1 MIPNTVKKIIKE
13 IYGILILEDIILHRH
28 RRTLLKFFEI
38 LTLLAFLGMLILGE
52 KYFYQFKGLF
62 FVFAGVTLMLVCLEA
77 YFFSFY
83 KRSHYKNHWTPF
95 EVGTILYY
103 SEEEDITKGFIFSDI
118 GDETLRRLGVTEGEI
133 KEFLETK
140 NLVRFEDIFENQN
153 TGEEAPNTVT
163 AYAALILKYDKQFD
177 EFLFKKGVRLDE
189 VAGAL
194 EWVVG
199 RARQKIEKEM
209 WWSKEN
215 LMRMPSLG
223 KNWSFGETFTL
234 EKYGEDITEGQTNFL
249 DSFIEAG
256 RENVEK
262 LEEMLS
268 QNKGSNIII
277 TSDDE
282 SSRMDVVSMLAEKM
296 VHNEALMSL
305 THKRI
310 YLLQSNLIIGDATDK
325 ISFENI
331 FMNILFQAMQAQNVI
346 LVIPYFSSF
355 VKSAENLGS
364 NVPSILSP
372 YLDAP
377 TLHIIALDSKT
388 DFHSFLE
395 SKEGLMEHFEIL
407 KVEGKSSEGVLSI
420 LKKEADMIEKT
431 TTLFITYPALVEI
444 AESSKKYFD
453 AYAYADKAKD
463 LLLQSVPYAL
473 SRGIKILLAE
483 HITTLVS
490 SRTGIPVG
498 APKGEEKEKLLN
510 LEKIL
515 HEKIIGQEEA
525 VLAISESMR
534 RNRAGVGNPGRP
546 IGSFL
551 FLGPTGVGKTE
562 TTKALAEIFFG
573 STEKM
578 SRLDMSEY
586 RGADSI
592 ERLLGSFGAGKAG
605 ILSSLVREKPYGVLL
620 LDEFE
625 KTNKDVLNLFLRI
638 LDEGIFSDAEGK
650 EVNIKNNIIIATSNA
665 GSDLI
670 WDSVKAGE
678 NLQDKKE
685 SIIDEIIGRDIFKP
699 ELLNRFDGVILFH
712 PLTKEDLKKIAGLMM
727 GKLSKRMMEKNI
739 SIEINDVALEY
750 LASKG
755 SDPKFGARPLNRE
768 IQEKIEGEIAK
779 KIIEGGVVKGSRI
792 SFEIGEDG
800 GVKIISL

>member
-490 SRTGIPVG
+490 SRTGIPAG